1 MRAGVARRAGIVTRV
16 ADPDDIDLRVSQRL
30 RELRTERGITLSAL
44 ADQSGISAPHLSR
57 LEKGERQPSIGALLQ
72 LARVYGVSVSQLVD
86 ERDEDDLHIVR
97 AGDAPVHHGQD
108 GRYTVL
114 SGPRATISVVR
125 IELAAG
131 KPTTM
136 VEHVGEEWL
145 HVESGTVRL
154 VVEDRRETLETG
166 DSVHFDSS
174 RPHRLSAAKRCA
186 ATALIVSTAA
196 TVPMRHPVP
205 R

>member
-1 MRAGVARRAGIVTRV
+1 MIRV
-16 ADPDDIDLRVSQRL
+16 AAVDDIDLRVSERL
-30 RELRTERGITLSAL
+30 RELRSERGITLSVL
-44 ADQSGISAPHLSR
+44 AEQTGISAPHLSR

-72 LARVYGVSVSQLVD
+72 LARVYGVSVSQLVE

-97 AGDAPVHHGQD
+97 AGHAPSHQGQD

-114 SGPRATISVVR
+114 SGTRAAISVVR
-125 IELAAG
+125 VELAPG
-131 KPTTM
+131 KPTQ
-136 VEHVGEEWL
+136 VAEHVGEEWL

-154 VVEDRRETLETG
+154 TVDNRKETLEAG
-166 DSVHFDSS
+166 DSVQFDSG
-174 RPHRLSAAKRCA
+174 RPHRLSAANRRS
-186 ATALIVSTAA
+186 ATVLIASTAA